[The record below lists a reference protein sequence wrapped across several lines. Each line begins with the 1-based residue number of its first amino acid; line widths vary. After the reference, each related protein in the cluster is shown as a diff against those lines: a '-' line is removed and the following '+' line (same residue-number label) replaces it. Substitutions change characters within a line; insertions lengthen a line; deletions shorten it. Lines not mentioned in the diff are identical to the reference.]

1 MYSGREMQGFRSGL
15 SSENTQA
22 QSHTHTGHD
31 GKRERATEEGEGEK
45 DRKGRLALEDSND
58 HD

>member
-22 QSHTHTGHD
+22 QSHTGHD

-45 DRKGRLALEDSND
+45 DRKGRLVLEDSHD